1 MVISKTIKII
11 SPNMPPS
18 VEFIENEIE
27 KQGIEALRWAIVEV
41 NNNELTLCVSG
52 RILNVN

>member
-1 MVISKTIKII
+1 
-11 SPNMPPS
+11 MPPS